1 MHVIGARSRARRT
14 LGVLTVA
21 GLLGLT
27 GVMATSA
34 RPASAG
40 PLAVSSLTATDQF
53 GKAAS
58 VVWTTEPVTLTVTAN
73 ANVGGDTLRIVDL
86 NAVPTNPVGTPCTHQ
101 QSCSA
106 SGISFSTAG
115 THTFEG
121 QLLAGSTVLSTF
133 DISVTWSDS
142 LGPTLTASQTTVPTG
157 QAVTL
162 TATVSRDL
170 EFSAW
175 FLGIYDDTTGA
186 RLCAIGSGTSCAGTI
201 SESAATTHQFTA
213 FVGNNAPTQAQLT
226 AIRNGSP
233 SWWVTWSN
241 DGWQISLKAAP
252 AITLN
257 GENTNVTATA
267 NMNVG
272 NSPILFIQVYDERNG
287 QRIGECGTG
296 TVCSFSF
303 TPSFA
308 GDGSGDNLIAFVA
321 PDTPVLPGTGS
332 TLGGFEASS
341 SVVFTE
347 TIAG

>member
-1 MHVIGARSRARRT
+1 M
-14 LGVLTVA
+14 LTAA

-34 RPASAG
+34 RPANAG
-40 PLAVSSLTATDQF
+40 PLAVSSVTATDQF

-58 VVWTTEPVTLTVTAN
+58 VVWTTEP
-73 ANVGGDTLRIVDL
+73 
-86 NAVPTNPVGTPCTHQ
+86 
-101 QSCSA
+101 
-106 SGISFSTAG
+106 TAG

-142 LGPTLTASQTTVPTG
+142 LGPTLVASQTTVPTG

-201 SESAATTHQFTA
+201 SENAAATHQFTA

-252 AITLN
+252 AITIN

-308 GDGSGDNLIAFVA
+308 GTGFGDNLIAFVA

-332 TLGGFEASS
+332 ALSGFEASS